1 MINQDRIQARPMTK
15 TELAILYGVCTR
27 TLNKWIKPFKE
38 EIQFTP
44 GTYILTINQVRTIFD
59 KIGEP

>member
-1 MINQDRIQARPMTK
+1 MIHEDRVQARPMTK
-15 TELAILYGVCTR
+15 TELAILYGVSTK
-27 TLNKWIKPFKE
+27 TLNKWIKPFKT
-38 EIQFTP
+38 EIGTSA

>member
-1 MINQDRIQARPMTK
+1 MINQDRTQARPMTK
-15 TELAILYGVCTR
+15 TELAILYGVSTK

-38 EIQFTP
+38 EIGATT